1 MGEQG
6 KDHADGSDTLE
17 AWGEGRSAPLDDA
30 DRMTRTR
37 PPRRLWPYITTY
49 LVLQTFVAMVVSN
62 IVLGNSFQSVDS
74 ILTAIRYGLSN
85 AEGAVGAFAVAV
97 LQLCFIVPV
106 RKPGERDDARVSW
119 WRVLAAGLGVG
130 ACAMGV
136 GLALLH
142 ILQVFGVF
150 PFTGDRERTWWF
162 LGGMFVIGLPLGAY
176 FKRRFRGGM
185 PVTFSLIVAGMV
197 CGLLVGAIAGA
208 ALGAWGLVTSNSPG
222 DRVAATS
229 IVASV
234 IVGWIVA
241 APLVLAFMRRGPKS
255 LLVEFRLAR
264 LAQRLFIGSA
274 IEALAILPIDVMVRR
289 RTSCYCSE
297 GTFWSLILMGSAG
310 LLALGPM
317 VFLLPLG
324 RRRQRLV
331 DGCCPACGYD
341 MTATPKA
348 ERCPECGVGWRAVRE
363 P

>member
-1 MGEQG
+1 MGEQR
-6 KDHADGSDTLE
+6 KDHKDESDTLE
-17 AWGEGRSAPLDDA
+17 GTGGGRSSPLDDA
-30 DRMTRTR
+30 DRTTRTR
-37 PPRRLWPYITTY
+37 PPRRLWPYITSY
-49 LVLQTFVAMVVSN
+49 LMLQTFVAMVVST
-62 IVLGNSFQSVDS
+62 IVLGN
-74 ILTAIRYGLSN
+74 TTPTPEAIRSGFVYATENL
-85 AEGAVGAFAVAV
+85 EGAVGAFAVAV

-106 RKPGERDDARVSW
+106 RRPGERDDARVSW

-130 ACAMGV
+130 ACVMGI
-136 GLALLH
+136 GLGVLH
-142 ILQVFGVF
+142 VLQVFDVF
-150 PFTGDRERTWWF
+150 PFTDDRDRTWWF
-162 LGGMFVIGLPLGAY
+162 LGGMFVIGLPLAMY

-185 PVTFSLIVAGMV
+185 PVTFSLMVAGMV
-197 CGLLVGAIAGA
+197 CGLLVGAMAGA
-208 ALGAWGLVTSNSPG
+208 ALGAWGLVTSDSPG

-241 APLVLAFMRRGPKS
+241 APLVMAFMRKGPS
-255 LLVEFRLAR
+255 TLLVEFRLAR
-264 LAQRLFIGSA
+264 LAQRLFIGTA

-297 GTFWSLILMGSAG
+297 GTFWSLILMGTAG

-317 VFLLPLG
+317 AFLLPLG

-348 ERCPECGVGWRAVRE
+348 ERCPECGVGWRAARE